1 MPTTLSGILE
11 KFALDVN
18 GNQQV
23 HRITRNW
30 TVDIA
35 IECIDKPDR
44 YHLQVVDGTIQ
55 KVCDKNPGVSLGD
68 DQSITLRSDEACLS
82 AIFSGKRNPALAN
95 IDGDLLV
102 YGDERHS
109 TRLDA
114 IALILWGFH

>member
-1 MPTTLSGILE
+1 MPTTLSGILD

-18 GNQQV
+18 GNEQI
-23 HRITRNW
+23 HRITKNW
-30 TVDIA
+30 TVEIA
-35 IECIDKPDR
+35 IECVDKPDR
-44 YHLQVVDGTIQ
+44 YRLQVVDGTIQ
-55 KVCDKNPGVSLGD
+55 KISDGNSGHTFDD